1 MLPWKK
7 VIVQMRHPYVPILTS
22 RRKSGTSC
30 FRGYKRFSYICFSTN
45 YREFSVK
52 KVVRL
57 SIFTVWK
64 VVLFSIAWTN
74 LAVLPERS

>member
-1 MLPWKK
+1 MLSLE
-7 VIVQMRHPYVPILTS
+7 VSDYADEPILTS
-22 RRKSGTSC
+22 RRRSGTSC
-30 FRGYKRFSYICFSTN
+30 FRGYKLFSYICFPTN

-57 SIFTVWK
+57 SIFSVWK